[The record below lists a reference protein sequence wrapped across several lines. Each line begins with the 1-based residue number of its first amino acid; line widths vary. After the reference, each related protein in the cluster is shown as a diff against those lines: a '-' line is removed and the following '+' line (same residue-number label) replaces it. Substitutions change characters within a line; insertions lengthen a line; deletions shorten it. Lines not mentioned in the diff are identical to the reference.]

1 LSFSAIARDARVLRH
16 VNVARQLG
24 DVITCGFGPR
34 PDGVAEHIEVP
45 TSYSLPQTPAGVAL
59 LAARRLTRAERA
71 APALQSAL
79 RLLAGQTF
87 DVIVCNEARALP
99 VAFDVADGAPVW
111 ADMHEWAP
119 QERSHDWRWRL
130 LVAPLAT
137 HTCRRYLPRAA
148 AVTTVGQAIADLY
161 TSTFGVECSVLRNA
175 APYVDLE
182 PSPPEPGSI
191 RVVHSGGAVPGRNI
205 EMLIDAVAQLGDP
218 FRLDLYL
225 VPANDRGV
233 YLRQLEER
241 AAKADGVR
249 LLAPVSP
256 NELPYV
262 LNGYDVGAYSIPPI
276 NVNTTYALPNKFFD
290 FVQAR
295 LALAIGPSVE
305 MVRLTRDHDLGVV
318 ADDFGEDSFVRTLAS
333 LTPESVARY
342 KQHAHAAAHELS
354 SEREEQLTTDLI
366 RRLLRVG

>member
-1 LSFSAIARDARVLRH
+1 M
-16 VNVARQLG
+16 NVARQLG

-34 PDGVAEHIEVP
+34 PDGVAEHVEVP

-59 LAARRLTRAERA
+59 LATRRLEHAERA
-71 APALQSAL
+71 APALRSAL
-79 RLLAGQTF
+79 RLLEGRRF

-130 LVAPLAT
+130 LVAPLAA

-161 TSTFGVECSVLRNA
+161 ERTFGVDCAVLRNA
-175 APYVDLE
+175 APYVDLV
-182 PSPPEPGSI
+182 PSPAEPGTI

-205 EMLIDAVAQLGDP
+205 EMLIDAVGELGAP
-218 FRLDLYL
+218 YRLDLYL

-233 YLRQLEER
+233 YLQQLEER
-241 AAKADGVR
+241 AASAAGVQ
-249 LLAPVSP
+249 LHPPVTPS
-256 NELPYV
+256 ELPYV
-262 LNGYDVGAYSIPPI
+262 LNRYDVGAYSIPPI

-305 MVRLTRDHDLGVV
+305 MVRLTREHDLGVV
-318 ADDFGEDSFVRTLAS
+318 ADDFGQASFVRALGS
-333 LTPESVARY
+333 LTPESVAEY
-342 KQHAHAAAHELS
+342 KRHASAAAHDLS
-354 SEREEQLTTDLI
+354 SEREEQLTADLI
-366 RRLLRVG
+366 GRLLRMGG